1 MQTTLKST
9 AHLDTLLSLRPEWVR
24 CSRWIQDALEYAHGS
39 HTLEDVYD
47 AVVRGD
53 AQFWP
58 AEDVGLVTEIVEYP
72 QRRTLRFWLAGGN
85 LETLEWLEAEIIEWS
100 KPWGC
105 KACEIVGRRGWVKA
119 LEGYQDVATV
129 GVKVYG

>member
-24 CSRWIQDALEYAHGS
+24 CSQWIQDALEYAHGS

-58 AEDVGLVTEIVEYP
+58 AEDAGLVTEIVEYP

-85 LETLEWLEAEIIEWS
+85 LKTLAS
-100 KPWGC
+100 
-105 KACEIVGRRGWVKA
+105 GRGH
-119 LEGYQDVATV
+119 
-129 GVKVYG
+129 